1 MMRLYNTDSKGTAFR
16 PDVIDAVWKKARIVP
31 GADPEQ
37 IRKDSCGAW
46 IERKN
51 YGVTVHKGTGW
62 EIDHILPVVR
72 GGTDKLNN
80 LQALQWENN
89 RQKADSFVLKCYI
102 SYQHQLVPLLKK
114 TEKVIAVILA
124 MVLNII

>member
-1 MMRLYNTDSKGTAFR
+1 MMRLFNTDSKGNAFR
-16 PDVIDAVWKKARIVP
+16 PDVVDAVWKKARTVP

-37 IRKDSCGAW
+37 IRKDPCGAW

-51 YGVTVHKGTGW
+51 FGVTSHKGTGW
-62 EIDHILPVVR
+62 EIDHILPVER

-89 RQKADSFVLKCYI
+89 RQKGSCFVLKCYI
-102 SYQHQLVPLLKK
+102 SYQHQAAPLIKK
-114 TEKVIAVILA
+114 SEKVLALILA
-124 MVLNII
+124 MILNTI